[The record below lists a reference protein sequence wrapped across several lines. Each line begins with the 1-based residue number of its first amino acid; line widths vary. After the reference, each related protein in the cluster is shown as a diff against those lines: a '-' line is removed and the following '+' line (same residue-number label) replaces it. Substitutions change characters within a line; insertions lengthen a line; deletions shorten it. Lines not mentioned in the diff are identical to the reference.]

1 MKIAITAD
9 LHLTDSDR
17 NSERFETLEN
27 LLADL
32 RGEGV
37 NTLIIAGDLFDD
49 SQQDYSDFETL
60 CSMPEYEDLSI
71 LVIPG
76 NHDSDIDNRQIVAD
90 NVDIISE
97 PTIRDLDKRPF
108 LFIPYKAQM
117 TMGHV
122 IASKSLELT
131 RDRWILVGHG
141 DWAGGLRELNPTET
155 GVYMPLFRRD
165 IETYRPAKVFLGHIH
180 GAMDSPV
187 YYAGSPCGLDITESD
202 RRTYLIYD
210 TDTNKVDRLV
220 LNTPILYFRAEFVM
234 VPVEDEAE
242 HLRKMIEEVK
252 DNWNLTP
259 EEINKSQIRISIV
272 GFSSDR
278 AALQD
283 ILDEEFRGFTFYK
296 GERPT
301 VAKVAISYDIDR
313 QTIAQGVE
321 EKINSLEWS
330 DELGLADV
338 DAIRLAALHI
348 IYGE

>member
-1 MKIAITAD
+1 
-9 LHLTDSDR
+9 
-17 NSERFETLEN
+17 
-27 LLADL
+27 
-32 RGEGV
+32 
-37 NTLIIAGDLFDD
+37 
-49 SQQDYSDFETL
+49 
-60 CSMPEYEDLSI
+60 
-71 LVIPG
+71 
-76 NHDSDIDNRQIVAD
+76 
-90 NVDIISE
+90 
-97 PTIRDLDKRPF
+97 
-108 LFIPYKAQM
+108 
-117 TMGHV
+117 
-122 IASKSLELT
+122 
-131 RDRWILVGHG
+131 
-141 DWAGGLRELNPTET
+141 
-155 GVYMPLFRRD
+155 
-165 IETYRPAKVFLGHIH
+165 
-180 GAMDSPV
+180 MDSPV

-210 TDTNKVDRLV
+210 TDTNKVDRRV

-278 AALQD
+278 VALQD

-301 VAKVAISYDIDR
+301 VAKVAVSYDIDR

-321 EKINSLEWS
+321 EKINNLEWS
-330 DELGLADV
+330 DELGLTDV